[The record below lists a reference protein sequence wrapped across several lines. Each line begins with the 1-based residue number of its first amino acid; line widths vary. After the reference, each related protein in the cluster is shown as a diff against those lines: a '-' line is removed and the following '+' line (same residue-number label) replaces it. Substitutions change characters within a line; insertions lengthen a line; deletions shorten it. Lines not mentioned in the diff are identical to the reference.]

1 VSHKGFG
8 GRDYRMRT
16 PPVAFGWGSQ
26 CFYSAQSNGT
36 PKGRRGKSS
45 SDTTLTPAAVPSM
58 APLFR
63 RRPYKPPQNFVL
75 QSIGG
80 SLCLPLLQ
88 NGACPFP
95 CTPLLHALMLVTHTN
110 REILTRHCQLNW

>member
-36 PKGRRGKSS
+36 PKGMRGKSS
-45 SDTTLTPAAVPSM
+45 SDTTLTPAAAPSM

-63 RRPYKPPQNFVL
+63 RRQYKPPQNFVL